1 MLPKGTNGDSHVSR
15 IAVTDDLQQPTRE
28 YGEAGNLILRYLV
41 LLQVGFTLPL
51 LSPEAR

>member
-1 MLPKGTNGDSHVSR
+1 MLPRGNNGDSHVSR
-15 IAVTDDLQQPTRE
+15 DAVTDALQRPTRE
-28 YGEAGNLILRYLV
+28 YGEAGYLILRYLV

>member
-1 MLPKGTNGDSHVSR
+1 MPESNDSDNHVSR
-15 IAVTDDLQQPTRE
+15 IAVTDDLKRPTRE
-28 YGEAGNLILRYLV
+28 CGEAGYLILRYLV